1 MAQKHAQRGG
11 FSLLEL
17 TIAMALFAVALGSV
31 AQVLIS
37 ASGTITL
44 QQQRVIASRDCQAL
58 LSDIRAFRNTNT
70 GAFPDAVVAA
80 WPSNRAALGNWG
92 LPGQTMTVTY
102 ANAAANPLTVTV
114 TARWRNITGQPAVL
128 TMSTILTD
136 E

>member
-1 MAQKHAQRGG
+1 MARKHAQHGG

-44 QQQRVIASRDCQAL
+44 QQQRVTASQDCQAL
-58 LSDIRAFRNTNT
+58 LSDIRAFRNTST
-70 GAFPDAVVAA
+70 GAFPDSIVATWPNNGAVQ
-80 WPSNRAALGNWG
+80 GNWR

-102 ANAAANPLTVTV
+102 ANTASNPLTVTV
-114 TARWRNITGQPAVL
+114 TARWRNIDGQPAVL
-128 TMSTILTD
+128 TMSTVLTD